1 MDIYDSHNH
10 SLFSFDSETAIED
23 KCKYAIDNGIQGF
36 CLTEHFSMDDLDVSY
51 GYMDYAR
58 YSQEIDRCR
67 EKYGNELWLGRG
79 MEIGE
84 PHLDK
89 CRSQLDK
96 AVAKMELDFIIG
108 SVHNIGSSKLRLY
121 LQGKSNEELYHDY
134 FAEILAMV
142 QKADFDVVGHLD
154 LAKRYAFKELG
165 NYDFAAFRDIL
176 TEILTEVIRRGKGI
190 EINTSGWRNAV
201 DEPHPSLEV
210 LQLYH
215 ELGGKYITIGSD
227 AHDTKNMASYFTQAA
242 DLLKQAGFQEY
253 HYYVQR
259 MPVAVKL

>member
-1 MDIYDSHNH
+1 
-10 SLFSFDSETAIED
+10 
-23 KCKYAIDNGIQGF
+23 
-36 CLTEHFSMDDLDVSY
+36 MDDLDVSY

-67 EKYGNELWLGRG
+67 EKYGDKLWLGRG

-89 CRSQLDK
+89 CRSLLDK
-96 AVAKMELDFIIG
+96 AVEEMNLDFIIG
-108 SVHNIGSSKLRLY
+108 SVHNIGSVKMRLF

-134 FAEILAMV
+134 FAEILTMV

-176 TEILTEVIRRGKGI
+176 TEILTEVIRQGKGI